1 MILTPQEP
9 QPTRYHPRVDAGL
22 VVRLAFHGSTAPAT
36 ATDLSMA
43 GMKVSG
49 ITGDLP
55 ERLRVSIPIPGD
67 RDVETM
73 ATVRR
78 RSRDAA
84 ALEFDQLDWDDMI
97 ALARF
102 VHPRMP

>member
-1 MILTPQEP
+1 MMLTPQEL

-22 VVRLAFHGSTAPAT
+22 VVRLAFDGSSSPMM

-43 GMKVSG
+43 GIKVSG
-49 ITGDLP
+49 VVAQLP
-55 ERLRVSIPIPGD
+55 ERVRVSIPIPGEGE
-67 RDVETM
+67 VETM

-78 RSRDAA
+78 KTRDSA

-102 VHPRMP
+102 IHPRMP